1 MLRAIWPV
9 MPVSIP
15 YWSWTA
21 LHYTLKGSIEGGK
34 DRAVTAAEWMNWNI
48 LVCLGRLMEGLRLGC
63 FTYNH

>member
-1 MLRAIWPV
+1 
-9 MPVSIP
+9 
-15 YWSWTA
+15 
-21 LHYTLKGSIEGGK
+21 LKGSIEGEK